1 MGLFYIA
8 DLDVCFFT
16 YNKNDVAIEGS
27 DKTTTSLAGPYEEH
41 DAGVVSN
48 VGSVVASDVIAMCD
62 QIPAKYRLHIK
73 GDLSGTVDAA
83 LLKFEG
89 LDPKAVGLSL
99 ETASGV
105 SMALPQA
112 STKMVTSKGNASID
126 VNAKGSSSAS
136 GYADLSD
143 GYALM
148 AYDAR
153 SGTDGVTY
161 WTANASGA
169 IMSSY
174 RSWAESAGDAASDPI
189 ANYFL
194 GVSKSDSGSY
204 VPNFNIRM
212 SGSGL
217 SALIGKMYYLD
228 YSYVRSG
235 AEPMV
240 YLDYDQN
247 GVLTTGSIAY
257 GKYYNRDGSVA
268 SNELKTV
275 EDLVHGGAL
284 KNVAAK
290 VDSNREGTEI
300 VYEGLTQPWKET
312 ERLSFKVV
320 SYGNLYYLAMVMGDG
335 K

>member
-1 MGLFYIA
+1 
-8 DLDVCFFT
+8 
-16 YNKNDVAIEGS
+16 
-27 DKTTTSLAGPYEEH
+27 
-41 DAGVVSN
+41 
-48 VGSVVASDVIAMCD
+48 
-62 QIPAKYRLHIK
+62 
-73 GDLSGTVDAA
+73 
-83 LLKFEG
+83 
-89 LDPKAVGLSL
+89 
-99 ETASGV
+99 
-105 SMALPQA
+105 MALPQA

-161 WTANASGA
+161 WTANTSGA

-174 RSWAESAGDAASDPI
+174 RSWAENAGDAASDPI

-257 GKYYNRDGSVA
+257 RKYYNRDGSVA

-335 K
+335 KIVVTR